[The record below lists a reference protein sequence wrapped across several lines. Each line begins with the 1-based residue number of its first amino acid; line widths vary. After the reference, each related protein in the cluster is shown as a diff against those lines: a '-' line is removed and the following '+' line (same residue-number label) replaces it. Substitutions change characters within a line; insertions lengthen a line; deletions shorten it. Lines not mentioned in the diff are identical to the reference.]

1 MIAKIE
7 KIAENLKLESQ
18 RIRHDA
24 VARVRAFVLE
34 TAGAVARAKEPV
46 RYFGST
52 GLKINDISHKTMA
65 KLLKA
70 QLTGLEDL
78 VEGGAQRLQ
87 LAANASSFEDLVKG
101 QIDAIP
107 ATRSR
112 AIAHARRTLEIVRD
126 TGDELSG
133 VVKGTMAGA
142 PKAASKAT
150 ARRKPAT
157 RRTTA
162 TRKPAAKT
170 ATRKAP
176 AAKKAKARKPAVRKA
191 TASRKKAVSKKAA

>member
-34 TAGAVARAKEPV
+34 TAGAVARVKEPV
-46 RYFGST
+46 RHFGST
-52 GLKINDISHKTMA
+52 GLKINEISHKSMA

-87 LAANASSFEDLVKG
+87 MAANASSFENLLKG
-101 QIDAIP
+101 QINAMFANMDVGFLELNAVTAALLEEIEGNRELNGETLLRQLAEKINYPDADALAEHGGEALREKRQLGIL
-107 ATRSR
+107 AG
-112 AIAHARRTLEIVRD
+112 TLKS
-126 TGDELSG
+126 T
-133 VVKGTMAGA
+133 
-142 PKAASKAT
+142 
-150 ARRKPAT
+150 
-157 RRTTA
+157 
-162 TRKPAAKT
+162 
-170 ATRKAP
+170 
-176 AAKKAKARKPAVRKA
+176 
-191 TASRKKAVSKKAA
+191 